1 MSKKKKTR
9 LFVLSWDQLGIEG
22 VVDVTEMEEKRLN
35 AEKQRMWDVLQDIPE
50 DPHKGRD
57 NDINSIVRMMAL
69 RARFNPQRHYEIY
82 SVNTDYSITA
92 EDMRTMFENDPQGS
106 ADLIRIRGNKLYSD
120 REEVRS
126 RVIQ

>member
-22 VVDVTEMEEKRLN
+22 VVDVTEMEERKL
-35 AEKQRMWDVLQDIPE
+35 AEDKQRMWNVLQDIPE
-50 DPHKGRD
+50 DPNKGRD
-57 NDINSIVRMMAL
+57 NDIGSIVRMMAL

-92 EDMRTMFENDPQGS
+92 EDMRSMFENDPQGS
-106 ADLIRIRGNKLYSD
+106 ADLVRKRGNKLYSD
-120 REEVRS
+120 REERRS

>member
-22 VVDVTEMEEKRLN
+22 VVDVTEMEERKL
-35 AEKQRMWDVLQDIPE
+35 AEDKQRMWNVLQDIPE
-50 DPHKGRD
+50 DPNKGRD
-57 NDINSIVRMMAL
+57 NDISSIVRMMAL

-92 EDMRTMFENDPQGS
+92 EDMRSMFENDPQGS
-106 ADLIRIRGNKLYSD
+106 ADLVRERGNKLYSD
-120 REEVRS
+120 REERRS

>member
-22 VVDVTEMEEKRLN
+22 VVDVTEMEERKL
-35 AEKQRMWDVLQDIPE
+35 AEDKQRMWNVLQDIPE
-50 DPHKGRD
+50 DPNKGRD
-57 NDINSIVRMMAL
+57 NDISSIVHMMAL

-92 EDMRTMFENDPQGS
+92 EDMRSMFENDPQGS
-106 ADLIRIRGNKLYSD
+106 ADLVRERGNKLYSD
-120 REEVRS
+120 REERRS

>member
-1 MSKKKKTR
+1 MSKKTR

-22 VVDVTEMEEKRLN
+22 VVDVTEMEEKRIN
-35 AEKQRMWDVLQDIPE
+35 AEKQKMWDVLRDVPE
-50 DPHKGRD
+50 NAHAGRD
-57 NDINSIVRMMAL
+57 NDIGSIVRMMSL

-106 ADLIRIRGNKLYSD
+106 ADLIRVRGNKLYSD
-120 REEVRS
+120 REQTRS

>member
-22 VVDVTEMEEKRLN
+22 VVDVTEMEAKRLN
-35 AEKQRMWDVLQDIPE
+35 EEKQKMWDILQDKPE
-50 DPHKGRD
+50 NPHAGRD
-57 NDINSIVRMMAL
+57 NDIGSIVRMMSL

-106 ADLIRIRGNKLYSD
+106 ADLIRKRGNKLYSD
-120 REEVRS
+120 REESRS

>member
-35 AEKQRMWDVLQDIPE
+35 AEKQKMWDVLRDVPE
-50 DPHKGRD
+50 DVHAGRD
-57 NDINSIVRMMAL
+57 NDIGSIVRMMSL

-106 ADLIRIRGNKLYSD
+106 ADLVRERGNKLYSD
-120 REEVRS
+120 REETRS

>member
-35 AEKQRMWDVLQDIPE
+35 AEKQRMWDILKDAPKDERQ
-50 DPHKGRD
+50 GRD
-57 NDINSIVRMMAL
+57 NDIASIVRMMSL

-82 SVNTDYSITA
+82 SVNTDYAITA

-106 ADLIRIRGNKLYSD
+106 ADLIRVRGNKLYSD
-120 REEVRS
+120 REETRS